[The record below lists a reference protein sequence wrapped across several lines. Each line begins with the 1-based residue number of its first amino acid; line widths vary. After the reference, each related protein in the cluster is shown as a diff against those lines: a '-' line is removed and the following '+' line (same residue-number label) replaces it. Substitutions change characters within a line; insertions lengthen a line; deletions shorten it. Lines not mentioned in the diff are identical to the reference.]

1 MRKVWKPTGKA
12 FIEIGYSWKPTGRIF
27 TIVGNRCPLT
37 RITSTKEV
45 PLKEST
51 ITPVITTSPELKVYN
66 KKPKASRSIGSSS
79 KVKIVEYKTSNTK
92 EPKQY
97 WGSTISDVPY
107 SSLIDCRL
115 SKLFSGTIRYG
126 NDHIAK
132 IIGLV
137 RGLPKLKYQ
146 KDHLCSACAL
156 GKSKKH
162 SHKPKAE
169 DSIQEKLYLLH
180 MDLCGPMR
188 IQIKP
193 KADIGTFVG
202 YAPAKKAFRIYNK
215 RTRLIIETIHVDF
228 DELTAMAS
236 EQFGS
241 GLGPKLLTPGTISSG
256 LPMFDEYLNP
266 PPCVDPQVSTIIAP
280 EPDVSTGTPFSMT
293 IDQDTPSTST
303 YQTNQETPSLVI
315 PTGVEEADHDIE
327 VAHIDNN
334 PFVDFLILE
343 PSSEESSSQSYKEA
357 LTESYWIE
365 SMQEELNEFE
375 GLEVWELV
383 PRPDRV
389 MIITL
394 KWIYKV
400 KLDELGGMLKNKAL
414 LVAKG
419 YRLEEGIYF
428 EESFAPI
435 AQLEACIFITFL
447 AHMNMIVYQMDVKIA
462 FLNSILHEEY
472 GMKTCNP
479 VDTPMVDKSKLDE
492 DPQGKAVDPTRYR
505 RMIGTLMYLTSSRPD
520 LVFAVCMCARYQAKP
535 TENHLHAV
543 KRIFRYLKGTIHM
556 GLWYSKDSCIAVTAF
571 ADADHAGC
579 QDTTK
584 STSGNMQ
591 LLGNRLVSWSSKKQK
606 SIAIS
611 SIESEYIALFNK
623 IPLYC
628 DNKSAIALCC
638 NDVQHSRSKH
648 IDIRDHFIKEQAENG
663 VVELYFVRTEY
674 QLADIFT
681 KPLARERLEF
691 LIHKL
696 GMKSMSLETLKKLA
710 DEEEE

>member
-1 MRKVWKPTGKA
+1 
-12 FIEIGYSWKPTGRIF
+12 
-27 TIVGNRCPLT
+27 
-37 RITSTKEV
+37 
-45 PLKEST
+45 
-51 ITPVITTSPELKVYN
+51 
-66 KKPKASRSIGSSS
+66 
-79 KVKIVEYKTSNTK
+79 
-92 EPKQY
+92 
-97 WGSTISDVPY
+97 
-107 SSLIDCRL
+107 
-115 SKLFSGTIRYG
+115 
-126 NDHIAK
+126 
-132 IIGLV
+132 
-137 RGLPKLKYQ
+137 
-146 KDHLCSACAL
+146 
-156 GKSKKH
+156 
-162 SHKPKAE
+162 
-169 DSIQEKLYLLH
+169 
-180 MDLCGPMR
+180 
-188 IQIKP
+188 
-193 KADIGTFVG
+193 
-202 YAPAKKAFRIYNK
+202 
-215 RTRLIIETIHVDF
+215 
-228 DELTAMAS
+228 
-236 EQFGS
+236 
-241 GLGPKLLTPGTISSG
+241 
-256 LPMFDEYLNP
+256 MFDEYLNP
-266 PPCVDPQVSTIIAP
+266 LPCVDPQVPTVIAP

-293 IDQDTPSTST
+293 IDQDTSSTST
-303 YQTNQETPSLVI
+303 SQTNQETPSLVI
-315 PTGVEEADHDIE
+315 PTGVKEADHDIE

-343 PSSEESSSQSYKEA
+343 PSSEESSSHVVIPNNSYKEA
-357 LTESYWIE
+357 LTESYWIK
-365 SMQEELNEFE
+365 SMQEKLNEFE
-375 GLEVWELV
+375 RLEDWELV

-394 KWIYKV
+394 KLIYKV

-419 YRLEEGIYF
+419 YRQEEGIDF

-435 AQLEACIFITFL
+435 ARLEACIFITFL

-472 GMKTCNP
+472 GMKTCDP
-479 VDTPMVDKSKLDE
+479 MDTPMVEKSKLDE
-492 DPQGKAVDPTRYR
+492 DPKGKAVDPTRYR

-520 LVFAVCMCARYQAKP
+520 LVFAVCMYAQYQAKP
-535 TENHLHAV
+535 TENHLHTV
-543 KRIFRYLKGTIHM
+543 KQNFRYLKGTIHI
-556 GLWYSKDSCIAVTAF
+556 GLWYSKDSYIAVTAF

-579 QDTTK
+579 QDTRK

-591 LLGNRLVSWSSKKQK
+591 LLGDRLVSWSLKKQK